1 MMLLKALYTPDVV
14 TCGPATTALAAARL
28 MRERHTGDLVVIE
41 EPSGDRSPLGIVTD
55 RDIVVEVLAK
65 DLDPA
70 MTPVTAF
77 MRRPLVLAEESE
89 DAAQALE
96 RMRQH
101 GIRRIPVVDPGRR
114 LVGIVTLDDLLHQL
128 AGAAGALADIIAAEQ
143 NREHRQRR

>member
-1 MMLLKALYTPDVV
+1 MLLKALYTPDVV
-14 TCGPATTALAAARL
+14 ACGPSTTALAAARL
-28 MRERHTGDLVVIE
+28 MREKHTGDLVVVE
-41 EPSGDRSPLGIVTD
+41 DPSSDRIPLGIVTD
-55 RDIVVEVLAK
+55 RDIVIEVLAK

-70 MTPVTAF
+70 KTAVTAF

-101 GIRRIPVVDPGRR
+101 GVRRLPVIGRDR
-114 LVGIVTLDDLLHQL
+114 SLVGILALDDLLHQL
-128 AGAAGALADIIAAEQ
+128 ADAAGALAGIVAAEQ